1 MMNSLSLDVRTPAAP
16 TVLDD
21 NPRREL
27 RLALLFGGLF
37 FVGFLGWAAFT
48 PLDAAAFARGIVEV
62 SGNRQAVQH
71 RDGGIVT
78 ALLVRDGDMVTRG
91 QPLVHI
97 SSTDVEAEERGLTSQ
112 YLMLL
117 AQRARLQAERSGI
130 GTLTPPAEFAALK
143 PADKLIADEALAGQ
157 RTLLQ
162 ARLSSAAAQKSVLQQ
177 RSSQAEAQI
186 QGYSA
191 ELEANAQ
198 QRRLIEQEL
207 AGMREL
213 AEKGF
218 ASKTRIRALERQ
230 AAALGGAGGTTQAE
244 IASTRQ
250 AMGENRMQALVIDRD
265 LVETADEQLRDVVLQ
280 LNETLPKLMAA
291 RERLAQTIVRAPAS
305 GRVVGLT
312 VFTVGGVVAQGQTLM
327 EIVPQDRELVIKAQ
341 LSPDDA
347 DDVAAGQTTRV
358 RFPTIRDRE
367 MPEITGTIA
376 TVSAD
381 SLLDERSGRR
391 YFSAEVR
398 VPARELAEIARPSD
412 KTPPVRAGL
421 PAEILIPLSDRS
433 LLQYLLE
440 PLVQSFWRTGREH

>member
-1 MMNSLSLDVRTPAAP
+1 MMNSISIDVRDPAAE
-16 TVLDD
+16 VALDD
-21 NPRREL
+21 NPHREL
-27 RLALLFGGLF
+27 RLALIFGGLF
-37 FVGFLGWAAFT
+37 FGGFLGWAAFA
-48 PLDAAAFARGIVEV
+48 PLDAAAYARGIVEV

-78 ALLVRDGDMVTRG
+78 ALMVRDGDLVAKG

-97 SSTDVEAEERGLTSQ
+97 SSTDIEAEERGLTSE

-117 AQRARLQAERSGI
+117 AQRARLQAERSASAM
-130 GTLTPPAEFAALK
+130 LSPPVEFASLGA
-143 PADKLIADEALAGQ
+143 ADKLIAEEALAGQ

-191 ELEANAQ
+191 ELEANAL

-230 AAALGGAGGTTQAE
+230 AAALGGAGGSTQAE

-265 LVETADEQLRDVVLQ
+265 LVETADEQLRDVVLR
-280 LNETLPKLMAA
+280 LNETLPKLMAS
-291 RERLAQTIVRAPAS
+291 RERLAQAIVRAPAS

-347 DDVAAGQTTRV
+347 DDVSAGQATKV

-367 MPEITGTIA
+367 MPEIVGTLS

-391 YFSAEVR
+391 FFSAEVR
-398 VPARELAEIARPSD
+398 VPAHELGKIALASD
-412 KTPPVRAGL
+412 KTSPVRAGL
-421 PAEILIPLSDRS
+421 PAEILIPLADRS
-433 LLQYLLE
+433 VLQYLLE
-440 PLVQSFWRTGREH
+440 PLIQSFWRTGREH